1 MRSFITALT
10 RLAVTLVVVAI
21 AALVGWRFWIYYM
34 EEPWTRDGRV
44 RADIVGVTPDVSG
57 LVDEV
62 LVHDN
67 QTVTKGQVLFRID
80 RARFTLALQQADAAV
95 AAKKANF
102 DELVLERNRYQ
113 SLSASA
119 VSREKQEQTVAAA
132 KQAEAIYLQAV
143 ADRNVAKLNLDR
155 TEVMATVNGYITNFD
170 LRPGDYVT
178 AGKAVTAL
186 VDSDSLHVQGYFEET
201 KLGRIHVGDPVT
213 VRLMGDPR
221 SFSGHV
227 ESVAAAIEDR
237 ERTDGSNLLANVNPT
252 FSWVR
257 LAQRIPVRVVLDN
270 PPPDLRLIP
279 GRTAT
284 VAVVGSDAVL
294 KTPLTKLPHPTPQG
308 AEQPQATPAAATPQM
323 APQPAAP
330 ANKPKAR

>member
-1 MRSFITALT
+1 MRSLITALT
-10 RLAVTLVVVAI
+10 RLAVTLVVVAV
-21 AALVGWRFWIYYM
+21 ATLVGWRFWIYYM

-62 LVHDN
+62 LVRDN
-67 QTVTKGQVLFRID
+67 QTVTRGQVLFRID
-80 RARFTLALQQADAAV
+80 KARFTLALQQADAAV
-95 AAKKANF
+95 AAKKASF
-102 DELVLERNRYQ
+102 DEAVLERNRYQ

-119 VSREKQEQTVAAA
+119 VSREKQEQTIAAA
-132 KQAEAIYLQAV
+132 REAEAVYLQAV

-155 TEVMATVNGYITNFD
+155 TEVVATVNGYITNFD

-201 KLGRIHVGDPVT
+201 KLGRIHVGDTVT

-221 SFSGHV
+221 AFTGHV
-227 ESVAAAIEDR
+227 ESIAAAIEDR

-257 LAQRIPVRVVLDN
+257 LAQRIPVRVILDH
-270 PPPDLRLIP
+270 PPADLRLIP

-294 KTPLTKLPHPTPQG
+294 KTPLTRLPHATDPQ
-308 AEQPQATPAAATPQM
+308 QANPSPPAAAPS
-323 APQPAAP
+323 P
-330 ANKPKAR
+330 KPKAR